1 MNIRKG
7 SGLMIKIVTIAA
19 TAALISTSAGA
30 GVCNSV
36 GGFTHCSGDDGSQT
50 NIQRNGDYYQVQ
62 RQGKDGRVTTEGYW
76 NYNHDDDNGDR

>member
-1 MNIRKG
+1 MKQI
-7 SGLMIKIVTIAA
+7 LAIAFVAIVIASP
-19 TAALISTSAGA
+19 ALA
-30 GVCNSV
+30 GVCNGV

-76 NYNHDDDNGDR
+76 NYNHDDDNGDK